1 MPDKKHE
8 YQLVVILD
16 PHTDEKA
23 SEVIW
28 AKLMPKF
35 EVLGADAEKEHIG
48 PKDLVYKIKKN
59 SKGDFWAWKL
69 KSKMP
74 IKMNEFNT
82 ILNREPKVIRYLML
96 KK

>member
-1 MPDKKHE
+1 MSDKKHE
-8 YQLVVILD
+8 YQLVIVLD
-16 PHTDEKA
+16 SHVEEKA
-23 SEVIW
+23 QEVIW

-35 EVLGADAEKEHIG
+35 EALAIDAEKEHIG
-48 PKDLVYKIKKN
+48 VKDLVYKIKKN

-69 KSKMP
+69 KSKTP

-82 ILNREPKVIRYLML
+82 ILNREPKIIRYLML

>member
-1 MPDKKHE
+1 MPDKKQE
-8 YQLVVILD
+8 YQLVIILD
-16 PHTDEKA
+16 PHVEEKA
-23 SEVIW
+23 QEVIW
-28 AKLMPKF
+28 AKLVQKF
-35 EVLGADAEKEHIG
+35 ETLGIDADKDHIG
-48 PKDLVYKIKKN
+48 SKDLVYKIKKN

-82 ILNREPKVIRYLML
+82 VLNREPKVIRYLML